1 MQPQTHSL
9 KTASGIRPH
18 WVLMLV
24 TFLYILINITHPE
37 LKGTAIACS
46 IGLFVFYTWRRILI
60 ILITAAIAFALVAI
74 FPFLAPV
81 AFILMV
87 IIFIARLSYILK
99 NWRAVL
105 AGFYMYAL
113 AFGFAFYGSVFGG
126 LIWGFSFY
134 HYRLNGVEPLL
145 GYQGV
150 NYTLAAVV
158 ALFFTGI
165 FHFIMH
171 WLYRHHYTLQQ
182 ALPIMGVAPLLIL
195 LLCLPFLKAFDSFE
209 TGVDTVDTG
218 GHSFD
223 GMDGGHVDTDGF
235 GHGDTGD
242 FSHPD
247 IISHDSMDTGHDIS
261 DAPGVHHT
269 HDYFRTG
276 PNGEVQ
282 HVRGY
287 EATNPDGIV
296 ENNYSY
302 HGDSYADGTDTPV
315 SPDSVPIHGADGSLT
330 DTAAADDPL
339 LAGAEARL
347 EKERKREKELSLDD
361 AIQNNRND
369 C

>member
-1 MQPQTHSL
+1 
-9 KTASGIRPH
+9 
-18 WVLMLV
+18 MLV

-223 GMDGGHVDTDGF
+223 GMDGGHVDTDSF

-302 HGDSYADGTDTPV
+302 HGDSYADGTDA
-315 SPDSVPIHGADGSLT
+315 SPFPDAVPIHGTDSPLT
-330 DTAAADDPL
+330 DAAAADDPL
-339 LAGAEARL
+339 LAGAEAGL
-347 EKERKREKELSLDD
+347 EKERRKEKELSLDD